1 MINLAVF
8 ASCTGTNF
16 DAIVKAIDDGK
27 LDAKVVLMV
36 CDKSNAKVIDKALK
50 ANIDT
55 YVFDPKAFSS
65 KMEYDNCIKLEC
77 QKRNVDLICLA
88 GYMRIVS
95 NVLLDAYPNRIIN
108 IHPSLLPAFKG
119 KDAIKQAYMY
129 GVKVMGVSI
138 HYVNEDLDGGSIIA
152 QKAFEL
158 NDMSFEQAESRI
170 HEIEHELY
178 PNTIKKI
185 IEEDLSLIHI

>member
-8 ASCTGTNF
+8 ASGTGTNF

-55 YVFDPKAFSS
+55 YVFDPKALSS

-185 IEEDLSLIHI
+185 IEEDF